1 MTRTAETVQ
10 EQQQESEIEQFNK
23 QLREQINQTK
33 ILGEENIGNAIEPN
47 PSLTVC
53 NLNPE
58 KKCLSLVRASN
69 DWRNT
74 YSESNEAPFE
84 QGKIPIFLASATG
97 LEFLNGVDHALIS
110 QGEAEKVYSE
120 NVETSCFYN
129 WNSWI

>member
-33 ILGEENIGNAIEPN
+33 ILGEENIGNAIEPY

-74 YSESNEAPFE
+74 YSESDEAPFE
-84 QGKIPIFLASATG
+84 QGKIPIFLAKRHRVGIFKWCRSRSHFTG
-97 LEFLNGVDHALIS
+97 RGRKSIF
-110 QGEAEKVYSE
+110 
-120 NVETSCFYN
+120 
-129 WNSWI
+129 